1 MLSEYVTHVVRSI
14 VACDIMS
21 PRNLSEIMQ
30 IDEDCFNRMFGQP
43 RVSDELQLRHLE
55 ALTRFFGC
63 RMYDTGFLLT
73 VGRTS
78 STRHPSYGRSRDTQ
92 ESPLERLSK
101 TADRMLLG
109 GNEDYGRSSACA
121 RLLARQVIGVVEWN
135 ASMAYILSTGVRSL
149 WEVGPGRVLRGLMK
163 RIDRGVACHGVFD

>member
-121 RLLARQVIGVVEWN
+121 ASAVAESRGYAEMVERCTG
-135 ASMAYILSTGVRSL
+135 MAFI
-149 WEVGPGRVLRGLMK
+149 VGMDDGSQAQEAEQTEDKLEEA
-163 RIDRGVACHGVFD
+163 VA